1 MSTLARFLT
10 RMIVLRFAVILLGLS
25 AFVLT
30 LEVVGFLTDISHIH
44 SNPFAAVGLY
54 CAARLPGIINLFL
67 PTSLLLALLLAIT
80 ELSYRNE
87 LTAIWATGVS
97 PSRLIVKLL
106 PMALAI
112 GLFQFLIMEIA
123 VPSAATSL
131 HSWGIGDYATRK
143 FKTAENEPIWIRSG
157 NDIMRALHVSADG
170 QTLLQVTLFRRE
182 HGGQLLQEVFAESA
196 SQVSGEWLLNN
207 ATTYYATGQAP
218 SHTKQLAY
226 SGVMRFA
233 NTKLVAPEEMPLS
246 ELAVFVANQG
256 FGVRP
261 AYVYELWWQKRLTP
275 FLVAIVMVALCVP
288 LGTNFR
294 RGGGLGNIFVAGVG
308 LGFVYFVGEGLVTTL
323 GETGNLSP
331 WLAAWGLP
339 LLFGALSISLLTR
352 TDHV

>member
-143 FKTAENEPIWIRSG
+143 FKTAENEPIWIVLAMTSCALYMFPQMGKPCCKSLFSGANMGANSCKKSSPNLPRRS
-157 NDIMRALHVSADG
+157 
-170 QTLLQVTLFRRE
+170 
-182 HGGQLLQEVFAESA
+182 
-196 SQVSGEWLLNN
+196 
-207 ATTYYATGQAP
+207 
-218 SHTKQLAY
+218 
-226 SGVMRFA
+226 
-233 NTKLVAPEEMPLS
+233 
-246 ELAVFVANQG
+246 AVNG
-256 FGVRP
+256 
-261 AYVYELWWQKRLTP
+261 
-275 FLVAIVMVALCVP
+275 C
-288 LGTNFR
+288 
-294 RGGGLGNIFVAGVG
+294 
-308 LGFVYFVGEGLVTTL
+308 
-323 GETGNLSP
+323 
-331 WLAAWGLP
+331 
-339 LLFGALSISLLTR
+339 
-352 TDHV
+352 